1 MTGLNSGCVICFEYL
16 LDSPIKDSNFIVP
29 ACSYRIIILS
39 SSIRVLDELSAKV
52 CSLNIGSWKV
62 DLARARAII
71 QLLIISLA

>member
-16 LDSPIKDSNFIVP
+16 LDSPIKDWNFIVP
-29 ACSYRIIILS
+29 ACSYRIIIL

-62 DLARARAII
+62 DLARATAII